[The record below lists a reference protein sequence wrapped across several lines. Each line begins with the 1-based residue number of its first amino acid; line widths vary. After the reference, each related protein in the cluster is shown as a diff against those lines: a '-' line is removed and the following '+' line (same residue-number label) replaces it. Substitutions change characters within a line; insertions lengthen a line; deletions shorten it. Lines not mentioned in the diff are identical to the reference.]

1 MKPTSERWG
10 RKFRLAPLV
19 LSGLLILFGSSSP
32 ARAQEPPADATGGGE
47 VRVFDGYFVA
57 GLFAFAALFSVAKTA
72 RRG

>member
-1 MKPTSERWG
+1 MKSHRWGRG
-10 RKFRLAPLV
+10 RKFRLAPLA
-19 LSGLLILFGSSSP
+19 LSGLLILFGSSSQV
-32 ARAQEPPADATGGGE
+32 RAQEAPPDPSGGGE

>member
-1 MKPTSERWG
+1 MKRKSNRWG
-10 RKFRLAPLV
+10 RRLAPLAV
-19 LSGLLILFGSSSP
+19 SGLLILFGSSSQ
-32 ARAQEPPADATGGGE
+32 ARAQDAPAEGSGE